1 MMCGLWIR
9 WTPTKNNEVNP
20 WLHPHSKPQMTPF
33 HVCLSYFEAELMLI
47 RLILFHQLIFVFVH
61 LVDILCEAHL
71 ETLLSDHVTSLLLWS
86 VFYSFLSHCV
96 IFLLRGCYN
105 YNTAVLLQM
114 CFCNF
119 VPSKHQTLKVFRSGQ
134 KYSKSQIRSSVCMMS
149 TQAWFKHAH
158 TPSLLSKVL
167 HITT

>member
-96 IFLLRGCYN
+96 IFLLRHSHTQMFDRWSFFFFF
-105 YNTAVLLQM
+105 TACLLSSLMSAVTPKSWFNLRSFSSPTVAHDLPCVLL
-114 CFCNF
+114 
-119 VPSKHQTLKVFRSGQ
+119 
-134 KYSKSQIRSSVCMMS
+134 
-149 TQAWFKHAH
+149 
-158 TPSLLSKVL
+158 SLLLCVCVSIHVYPCM
-167 HITT
+167 